1 MMILKSAYITRH
13 TIFLNWRIK
22 TLGKKEKFCLKVVIS
37 KKVVHFKLKIP
48 GHKVQPRGT
57 LRL

>member
-1 MMILKSAYITRH
+1 MMIWKSAYITRH

-22 TLGKKEKFCLKVVIS
+22 TTQEKFCLKVVIS
-37 KKVVHFKLKIP
+37 KKVVYFKLKIP